1 MREWLKASPAPS
13 LIRLAPCCWKMWK
26 ILDKDV
32 ALVSYSASLRSWKQ
46 LQTSLSSEVCSRR
59 SPHPFLKEDFYFFFS
74 GKNKS
79 QDFQACAA
87 VVWTEHNTW
96 PYFPKTPSLFHFS
109 EKRPDGTVL
118 LSNHKVKLL
127 PWWGMSECFLLL
139 SFFNLFVTD
148 SEVLWSVRV
157 WQKGEDPNA
166 DTEVGS

>member
-59 SPHPFLKEDFYFFFS
+59 SPHPFLKEDFYFFIFS

-109 EKRPDGTVL
+109 EKRPDRTVL
-118 LSNHKVKLL
+118 LSNHKVKLVSL
-127 PWWGMSECFLLL
+127 VRDVWLL
-139 SFFNLFVTD
+139 SSAFFFQPFCHR
-148 SEVLWSVRV
+148 LWSVMKCTSLAKR
-157 WQKGEDPNA
+157 WRP
-166 DTEVGS
+166 